1 MQGYSP
7 VTVAPEDL
15 ASRGHGLWEGEVAQ
29 MSDTITSSLWLSLVD
44 MLVVFAV
51 LAFLMLISY
60 GLKLFSRGTVD
71 GDTSESDDGSGDV
84 DVASGDEPAHEAPAK
99 WHAPTQGQDPEELAA
114 VATVVDLGAT
124 GTDGAPSARLSGTA
138 PVQRTDR
145 TPTIITI
152 TWRTPDDQ
160 HSSNPS

>member
-1 MQGYSP
+1 
-7 VTVAPEDL
+7 
-15 ASRGHGLWEGEVAQ
+15 

-60 GLKLFSRGTVD
+60 SLKLFSRGAVE
-71 GDTSESDDGSGDV
+71 GDTGESDDGSGDV
-84 DVASGDEPAHEAPAK
+84 DVASGDEPAREAPPT

-124 GTDGAPSARLSGTA
+124 GTDGASSGRISESSSPLHTNG
-138 PVQRTDR
+138 

-152 TWRTPDDQ
+152 TWRKPEDE